1 MGWVTSDGMREL
13 CTALSGLKQRGTF
26 DETDRERPDVSKC
39 GGPRPVDR
47 RRDHL
52 WASWPCPN
60 APEDTVDITNAIL
73 TNRSMDCADYATTN
87 TARVTDVQ
95 EQKAFTCAVE
105 IIAQDDACTLQSNK
119 IPFFFLR
126 IRRGFFWTYALDATV
141 TRFLS
146 SIPASQF

>member
-1 MGWVTSDGMREL
+1 MKQIVKDRMSANVE
-13 CTALSGLKQRGTF
+13 GL
-26 DETDRERPDVSKC
+26 VLLI
-39 GGPRPVDR
+39 GGAIIFGQVG
-47 RRDHL
+47 H
-52 WASWPCPN
+52 AQN
-60 APEDTVDITNAIL
+60 APEDTADITNAIL
-73 TNRSMDCADYATTN
+73 TNRSTDCADYATTY

-95 EQKAFTCAVE
+95 EQKAFTGAVE

-141 TRFLS
+141 TRFVS